1 MNIRRKQSEFFMEN
15 DHYFYVVECSDGSYY
30 AGYINNL
37 SARIRRHNEGK
48 GAKYTRS
55 RTPVKLIFSRKYPT
69 KREALQA
76 EYRFKQL
83 SRKEKEQFII
93 KEQKDVFTA
102 EKL

>member
-1 MNIRRKQSEFFMEN
+1 MEN
-15 DHYFYVVECSDGSYY
+15 SYYFYVVECSDGSYY
-30 AGYINNL
+30 AGYTNNL
-37 SARIRRHNEGK
+37 SVRIRKHNEGK

-55 RTPVKLIFSRKYPT
+55 RTPVRLIFSRKYKT

-83 SRKEKEQFII
+83 SRKEKEQFIA
-93 KEQKDVFTA
+93 KEQKDVFAA

>member
-1 MNIRRKQSEFFMEN
+1 MEN